1 MWWTRGERLA
11 RGGAGVGKGRAGR
24 ARRHCRQHTRGTPGG
39 RGDEHA
45 PGSVA
50 VGAPDGSISAP
61 TLRADSAGTSSM
73 IKSDSIS
80 VSDVARAV

>member
-1 MWWTRGERLA
+1 MVDPWREVAPAWAKAAPAVPEDI
-11 RGGAGVGKGRAGR
+11 AGI
-24 ARRHCRQHTRGTPGG
+24 TPGG

-50 VGAPDGSISAP
+50 VGAPGSISAP
-61 TLRADSAGTSSM
+61 TRRANSAGASSM
-73 IKSDSIS
+73 IESDSIS